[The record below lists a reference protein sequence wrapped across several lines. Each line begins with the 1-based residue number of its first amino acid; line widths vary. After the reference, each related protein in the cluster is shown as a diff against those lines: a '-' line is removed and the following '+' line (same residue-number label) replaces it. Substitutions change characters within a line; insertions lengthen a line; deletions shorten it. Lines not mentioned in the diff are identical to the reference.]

1 MIDRRG
7 LMLGCGAAAL
17 GALSGWH
24 PALAQ
29 TAPIDK
35 FAPTPSE
42 RAAMADAATNFM
54 RSYDVPGLGVAIVRQ
69 GALVYDEAFGLA
81 DKEARERLTTT
92 HRFRIASV
100 SKPITSVAIFSLIEQ
115 RALTLGDRVFGRG
128 GILGSDFGPLP
139 AGSQIDQIT
148 VEHFLTHTSGGWTND
163 GNDPMF
169 RQPQLDH
176 HALITWTLK
185 NQPLTNKPGTT
196 YAYSNFGYCVLGR
209 VIEKLT
215 QRSYESFVR
224 ETILAR
230 AGVKDMEIAGNSLAE
245 RRPLEVRYY
254 GQANENPYNMNVR
267 RMDAHGGWLARPASL
282 AMFTSHVDGFSRSS
296 ILLPATIQTMTAA
309 SAANAGYAKGWQV
322 NRLNNWW
329 HNGSLPGTI
338 TIMVRTHSQFCWAA
352 LINTR
357 RSNSPIGLDLDK
369 LVWTMAR
376 KVSGWN
382 A

>member
-1 MIDRRG
+1 MS
-7 LMLGCGAAAL
+7 GAGAIAF
-17 GALSGWH
+17 GALSGRQAAWT
-24 PALAQ
+24 Q
-29 TAPIDK
+29 TAPTDK

-42 RAAMADAATNFM
+42 RTAMADVAAEFM
-54 RSYDVPGLGVAIVRQ
+54 RNYDVPGLGVAIVRQ
-69 GALVYDEAFGLA
+69 GVLAYEEAFGLA
-81 DKEARERLTTT
+81 DKEAGKRLTTT

-176 HALITWTLK
+176 RALITWTLK

-215 QRSYESFVR
+215 RRSYVSFVG
-224 ETILAR
+224 EAVLGQ
-230 AGVKDMEIAGNSLAE
+230 AGVKDMEIAGNSLAD
-245 RRPLEVRYY
+245 RRPQEVRYH
-254 GQANENPYNMNVR
+254 GQGNENPYNMNVR
-267 RMDAHGGWLARPASL
+267 RMDSHGGWLARPASL
-282 AMFTSHVDGFSRSS
+282 AIFASHVDGFSRSS
-296 ILLPATIQTMTAA
+296 ILLPETIRTMTTA
-309 SAANAGYAKGWQV
+309 SSANAGYAKGWQV
-322 NRLNNWW
+322 NRFNNWW
-329 HNGSLPGTI
+329 HTGSLPGTNS
-338 TIMVRTHSQFCWAA
+338 IMVRTHSQFCWAA

-369 LVWTMAR
+369 LVFTMAR
-376 KVSGWN
+376 KVGSWN
-382 A
+382 V